1 MTKQEQLNALESR
14 QLELQA
20 IMEKSDAHASKC
32 SKLGLKFNQ
41 EYPDDLAEYQAA
53 NTEYNTNETVLET
66 LRQTLAEEQAAA
78 AEDRDYP
85 RKQTI
90 KPLID

>member
-1 MTKQEQLNALESR
+1 MAKQEQLNALESR

-41 EYPDDLAEYQAA
+41 EYNANESRINALKAEI
-53 NTEYNTNETVLET
+53 
-66 LRQTLAEEQAAA
+66 A
-78 AEDRDYP
+78 AEP
-85 RKQTI
+85 E
-90 KPLID
+90 PEHAAPEEE

>member
-1 MTKQEQLNALESR
+1 MEKQEQLNALESR

-53 NTEYNTNETVLET
+53 NAEYNANESRINALK
-66 LRQTLAEEQAAA
+66 AEIA
-78 AEDRDYP
+78 AEP
-85 RKQTI
+85 E
-90 KPLID
+90 PEHAAPEEE

>member
-1 MTKQEQLNALESR
+1 MAKQEQLNALESR

-53 NTEYNTNETVLET
+53 NAEYNTNESRIKALK
-66 LRQTLAEEQAAA
+66 AEIA
-78 AEDRDYP
+78 AEP
-85 RKQTI
+85 E
-90 KPLID
+90 PEHAAPEEE